1 MLAFFLRSIFLFPIS
16 FGDNTP
22 RSDRRTRVGPHC
34 RILCPCKWNDAILE
48 EAGVLVQFKCVTWSP
63 KNINMPLTGP
73 RPHLLRSFWVS
84 RLLFSPSDL
93 NLNQSRVTICSQRN
107 CYDFASN
114 AASPECP
121 LQRNHLGTPLWSMG
135 PPLES
140 GNPKDPRS
148 FQRPPRKSCLGGMQR
163 PVIWSSR
170 VSHCIFFGIP

>member
-73 RPHLLRSFWVS
+73 RPHLLRLFWVS

-93 NLNQSRVTICSQRN
+93 NPNQSRVTICSQKSH
-107 CYDFASN
+107 YDFASN
-114 AASPECP
+114 AVSPECP
-121 LQRNHLGTPLWSMG
+121 LQRNRLGIPPWSMA
-135 PPLES
+135 
-140 GNPKDPRS
+140 PR
-148 FQRPPRKSCLGGMQR
+148 
-163 PVIWSSR
+163 WSSEIQKIEAR
-170 VSHCIFFGIP
+170 FSVPHESPA